1 MWDNFEVLQEEEVF
15 NDTFSI
21 NTVFRIK
28 SGSGAVSI
36 SFVYEFDAYK

>member
-28 SGSGAVSI
+28 SGSGAVS
-36 SFVYEFDAYK
+36 FLCLLLLLL